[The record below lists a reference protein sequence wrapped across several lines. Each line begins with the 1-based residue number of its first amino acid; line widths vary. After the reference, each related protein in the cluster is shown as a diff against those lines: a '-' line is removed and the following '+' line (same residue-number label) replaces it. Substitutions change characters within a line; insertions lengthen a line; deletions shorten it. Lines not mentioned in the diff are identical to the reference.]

1 MADKM
6 FPCAGVSRKRG
17 TAVVRFGK
25 DLNRIKIFVK
35 DNHTDITFIQLPEPM
50 TEGAAVAY
58 LKTLPE
64 FDTEAAKEAFANFE
78 GGVRKAGREG
88 GSAPKVKAPKAEKAP
103 KVAKVK
109 VQKAVVG
116 SLTDKPKITGLTVE
130 EIEDIKAKNLALL
143 KKVGKKFQKGQYAE
157 GKEGGFS
164 EAEKAEALNY
174 VQAVTEDLDSFKVPE
189 TLTMDEVKS
198 LI

>member
-1 MADKM
+1 MANKL
-6 FPCAGVSRKRG
+6 FAAAGVSRKRG
-17 TAVVRFGK
+17 TMTVRFGQ
-25 DLNRIKIFVK
+25 DLKRVKILEK
-35 DNHTDITFIQLPEPM
+35 DNHTDISFVMLPQPM
-50 TEGAAVAY
+50 GEVEAIAY

-64 FDTEAAKEAFANFE
+64 FDTDVAREAFANYE

-88 GSAPKVKAPKAEKAP
+88 GAAPKVKAPKAPKAP
-103 KVAKVK
+103 KAAKVK

-189 TLTMDEVKS
+189 SLTMDEVKS